1 MKIGNVEL
9 TNEYILAPMAG
20 VTDLPFRVI
29 CSQMGAGMVCMEMI
43 SAKALTYRNVKTFD
57 MLKTDPAEGVI
68 SCQLF
73 GSEPSVMAEAVK
85 MIEEY
90 PFDIIDVNM
99 GCPVPKVVGNGE
111 GSALMKNPRLAADI
125 VSAMVKSTKKP
136 VTAKIRAGFSPD
148 DKNAPAMAKALEE
161 AGVAAI
167 AVHGRTREQYYSGNA
182 DYDIIAEVKRSV
194 SIPVIGNG
202 DVKDIESARRIKE
215 ITGCDAIMIG
225 RGARGNPWVFEELQG
240 IRRERPCVKEIV
252 DMMKRHARLLVET
265 KGEFIAIREM
275 RTHAAFYTSGLYG
288 SSDFR
293 RRVSLCETYEDFA
306 ATVDTLNKDSL

>member
-9 TNEYILAPMAG
+9 INEYILAPMAG

-43 SAKALTYRNVKTFD
+43 SAKALTYRNAKTFD
-57 MLKTDPAEGVI
+57 MLKTDEKEGIV

-73 GSEPSVMAEAVK
+73 GCEPDVMAEAVA
-85 MIEEY
+85 MIEDY

-111 GSALMKNPRLAADI
+111 GSALMNNPSLAAQI
-125 VSAMVKSTKKP
+125 IEAMVKSTKKP
-136 VTAKIRAGFSPD
+136 VTAKIRAGFTAD
-148 DKNAPAMAKALEE
+148 NRNAVEMALALES
-161 AGVAAI
+161 AGACAV
-167 AVHGRTREQYYSGNA
+167 AVHGRTREQYYSGKA
-182 DYDIIAEVKRSV
+182 DYDIIARVKSAL

-202 DVKDIESARRIKE
+202 DVTDIESARLIKE
-215 ITGCDAIMIG
+215 RTGCDAVMIG
-225 RGARGNPWVFEELQG
+225 RGARGNPWIFRELTG
-240 IRRERPCVKEIV
+240 GEPGRPSVADIAE
-252 DMMKRHARLLVET
+252 MMIRHAKLLVET
-265 KGEFIAIREM
+265 KGEYIAIREM

-293 RRVSLCETYEDFA
+293 RRVSLCETLEDFMT
-306 ATVDTLNKDSL
+306 TVDTLNRDSL